1 MNRTLLKV
9 LAVLMGLLAISNFMK
24 PISQSMAPESSAGF
38 VFFGHRL
45 HGVANAIVGPLFGV
59 LLAVYAY
66 GAWTAK
72 RWVVGLAVAYAIYVI
87 VNLILFT
94 ALGATEAEKS
104 KVLFNLVYLVVAV
117 GVSGGGALYLMR
129 NRDHLD

>member
-38 VFFGHRL
+38 VFFGQRL
-45 HGVANAIVGPLFGV
+45 HGTANAIVGPLFGV
-59 LLAVYAY
+59 LLAAYAY

-129 NRDHLD
+129 NRAHLD